1 MEGYGKSND
10 DWMALF
16 RRSLCFISF
25 FFSFESFFF
34 WWTSQWS
41 SKCFSFFLSFTFP
54 KSNKSAPE
62 LYIPHLGDHVG
73 GHWSCDNSEF
83 GEPAVSLFVTLWRE
97 NRLRWWETM
106 VVAFSLSSFGHD
118 ERGFN
123 RLQGKK
129 GLRPKTVVMPR
140 SSRFRIF

>member
-1 MEGYGKSND
+1 MDGPFSSFSMFYLFFL
-10 DWMALF
+10 LF
-16 RRSLCFISF
+16 RVF
-25 FFSFESFFF
+25 FLLMNFTMELKML
-34 WWTSQWS
+34 Q
-41 SKCFSFFLSFTFP
+41 FFLSFTFP

-129 GLRPKTVVMPR
+129 GLRPKTVLMPR